1 MAKDL
6 MEMLGEGI
14 VLGDGG
20 MYLEALWRGYGV
32 PEIIG
37 SHPEALRQIH
47 QDFYSAGSQVL
58 QALTWFTSGA
68 QLEAKYGWGDRVEE
82 INRTGIRAA
91 KEASNGEAPVGG
103 CLVSTSTGSR
113 LGDPVFD
120 PDDASSCARAQAEWE
135 EQIAILVDAGADFLI
150 PETFARL
157 DEVRVCLESCK
168 KTDVPTMVL
177 LGIGSRKETQDGVEA
192 AECARILAGD
202 GADIVGTVC
211 IGDPEQM
218 LPTALEMRE
227 AVDVPIACQ
236 PKGHRQKYDT
246 IPPEEMREFAVKAKA
261 EGINYIGLC
270 CGAGPNHIRVMAEAL
285 GLREELSV

>member
-47 QDFYSAGSQVL
+47 QDFYNAGSQVL

-103 CLVSTSTGSR
+103 CLVSTRTGSR

-120 PDDASSCARAQAEWE
+120 PDDPSSHARAQAEWE
-135 EQIAILVDAGADFLI
+135 DQIAILVDAGADFLI

-157 DEVRVCLESCK
+157 DEVRLCLESCK

-177 LGIGSRKETQDGVEA
+177 LGMGSRNETQDGVKA

-211 IGDPEQM
+211 IGGPEQM

-236 PKGHRQKYDT
+236 PKGFKQNQKYNVV
-246 IPPEEMREFAVKAKA
+246 PPEEMGEFAVKAKA
-261 EGINYIGLC
+261 EGINYIGCC
-270 CGAGPNHIRVMAEAL
+270 CGTGPLHIRAMAEAL
-285 GLREELSV
+285 GLK